1 MTTAQDNA
9 ALFAAVLN
17 VSNTWKYMITERESN
32 TSVGNEATS
41 VRREAKTLSSSCCQ
55 FKEIDAKV
63 MNCSSSSS
71 SSSNN
76 NNNNNNNNRD
86 SGHSKSKKR
95 SKYVANKR
103 LKRPRKKPSPDSSS
117 VETETTLTSSDQ
129 NVSLLGAVGGGSSGE
144 SVLDKE
150 SEEGSGA
157 SVEYARSGDSDED
170 TGGISGF
177 DFETGGEEDSE
188 HQTEGDEVV
197 DSLDGNF
204 YAKDFIGK
212 EKKGDT
218 EKERDSKT
226 DVIADDYGK
235 MTDAESK
242 TWKEKDMKTE
252 SEGTKSGSE
261 EEEGKVT
268 KNDSEGTKSGSEEE
282 GKGTLND
289 SEGTKSGSEE
299 EEGKVTKN
307 DSGGTKSGSEEEEG
321 KVTKNDSEGTKS
333 GSEEE
338 EGKDTKNDSEDTE
351 SESQEEGK
359 DMKNDSEDTEIGS
372 EEGRR
377 PKLEKLNE
385 KEPGI
390 EDKSEFSEEDETHE
404 RKFEEWGPLK
414 PRKPTTPRKQFVPE
428 SKSFG
433 DRTTESKHLDN
444 TKRSNEHYRNS
455 VESKDTTTENEQVEV
470 SATVIS
476 SEESTASDD
485 PYVQPITD
493 SEPNEGVARSEMF
506 FSEMVSTARDTTR
519 STEKTGPTTQSEPI
533 FMETPE
539 VPSSPEIE
547 SHAENSTDIKP
558 TERFVSLD
566 SIFGKPQPRS
576 ESYEEDY
583 SMSESE
589 LTEVPTSESESDSVE
604 SVLVCEPSEEPTAM
618 SMQHTKQ
625 LEIGGIEESGTERE
639 KMENSG
645 AKREL
650 HKNRV
655 RISRP
660 VQLPIQESESHPQS
674 ETDDFEDESHVELSE
689 RYRTDLNDEDDVV
702 DVGDRAG
709 LDYGGGT
716 IVDTGGA
723 DFDVTRGRQCSE
735 HS

>member
-9 ALFAAVLN
+9 ALLAAVLN

-63 MNCSSSSS
+63 MNCSSSS
-71 SSSNN
+71 N

-117 VETETTLTSSDQ
+117 VETKTTLTSSDQ
-129 NVSLLGAVGGGSSGE
+129 NVSLLGAAGSGSSGE

-212 EKKGDT
+212 EEKGDT
-218 EKERDSKT
+218 EKEHDSKT

-252 SEGTKSGSE
+252 SE
-261 EEEGKVT
+261 
-268 KNDSEGTKSGSEEE
+268 D
-282 GKGTLND
+282 
-289 SEGTKSGSEE
+289 
-299 EEGKVTKN
+299 
-307 DSGGTKSGSEEEEG
+307 TKSGSEEEEG

-338 EGKDTKNDSEDTE
+338 EGKDTKNDSEGTKSGSEEEEGKDTKNESEGTKSGSEEEEGKVTKNESEGTKSGSEEEEGKDTKNDSEYTE

-359 DMKNDSEDTEIGS
+359 DMKNDSKDTKIGS
-372 EEGRR
+372 EEGWR

-404 RKFEEWGPLK
+404 RKFEESAAFT
-414 PRKPTTPRKQFVPE
+414 PRKPTTPRKEFAPE

-433 DRTTESKHLDN
+433 YQTTESKHLDN
-444 TKRSNEHYRNS
+444 TEPSNEHYRNS

-493 SEPNEGVARSEMF
+493 SEPNEGVGRSEMF
-506 FSEMVSTARDTTR
+506 FSEMASTARDTTR
-519 STEKTGPTTQSEPI
+519 SIEKTGPTMQSEPI

-539 VPSSPEIE
+539 VSSSPEIE

-558 TERFVSLD
+558 LD

-625 LEIGGIEESGTERE
+625 LEIEGIEESGTERE
-639 KMENSG
+639 KMENGG

-735 HS
+735 HP